1 MKSTFN
7 ICFYAKKDK
16 QKANGAYPLFA
27 RITVDGVASRF
38 NTKLDVLP
46 SIWDGKMGKA
56 TGRTSEASRINRML
70 DDINASLNTTGYTPF
85 LWLPRITRLSD
96 RGCMFLFLFSCRY
109 FFMGSLIGGRIAPP
123 CRSCCHT
130 WMHVAS
136 ASLTFSSC
144 FLEYIHPARL
154 SPL

>member
-1 MKSTFN
+1 MQQVAMKFVQWDVPELEKLKGCRVYQHSCNCMRHISNYGTQCRSVHKRCQEF
-7 ICFYAKKDK
+7 
-16 QKANGAYPLFA
+16 GGS
-27 RITVDGVASRF
+27 RASNR
-38 NTKLDVLP
+38 K
-46 SIWDGKMGKA
+46 SIHC
-56 TGRTSEASRINRML
+56 I
-70 DDINASLNTTGYTPF
+70 TTGYTPF

-109 FFMGSLIGGRIAPP
+109 FFMGLLIGGRIAPP

>member
-70 DDINASLNTTGYTPF
+70 DDINASLNTA
-85 LWLPRITRLSD
+85 L
-96 RGCMFLFLFSCRY
+96 Y
-109 FFMGSLIGGRIAPP
+109 FGKRV
-123 CRSCCHT
+123 CRSC
-130 WMHVAS
+130 S
-136 ASLTFSSC
+136 GGLFSSVQ
-144 FLEYIHPARL
+144 LRI
-154 SPL
+154 